1 MEKNKYVFML
11 ICSMFTFGTI
21 GLFRRSINLPSSL
34 IACVRGLLGSLFLIV
49 IQLLRKKPIDWEN
62 VKRHLGILLVSAMA
76 MGFSWILLFES
87 YRYTSI
93 AISTL
98 AYYMQPI
105 FLMIA
110 SQLFFG
116 EKLTKRKIAAILF
129 AIVGMAL
136 VSNVDFKNGYDAGNV
151 KGIVL
156 ALGAAS
162 LYAFVV
168 IVNKKIQ
175 NINRYDRTVTQLL
188 TAGLVLIPYVL
199 ITENQS
205 YFSPTLQDILLLV
218 LISIFHTGV
227 TYLAYFTSIDHLKIQ
242 TVAMLGYIDPI
253 TAMIISA
260 TFLHEPITSWQIL
273 GAVLILAATYQ

>member
-1 MEKNKYVFML
+1 ML

-34 IACVRGLLGSLFLIV
+34 IACVRGLFGSLFLIV
-49 IQLLRKKPIDWEN
+49 IQLIRKKTIDWEN
-62 VKRHLGILLVSAMA
+62 IKKHLWTLLISAIA

-98 AYYMQPI
+98 SYYMQPV
-105 FLMIA
+105 FLMVS
-110 SQLFFG
+110 SQFFFG
-116 EKLTKRKIAAILF
+116 EKLTKKRIAAILI
-129 AIVGMAL
+129 AIVGMTL
-136 VSNVDFKNGYDAGNV
+136 VSNVDIENGYGYENV

-156 ALGAAS
+156 ALGAAL

-168 IVNKKIQ
+168 ILNKKTKD
-175 NINRYDRTVTQLL
+175 INSYDRTVTQLF

-199 ITENQS
+199 ITENPR
-205 YFSPTLQDILLLV
+205 YFSPTIQDILLLV

-227 TYLAYFTSIDHLKIQ
+227 TYLAYFTSIEHLKIQ

-253 TAMIISA
+253 TAVIISA
-260 TFLHEPITSWQIL
+260 TLLHEPMTSWQVL
-273 GAVLILAATYQ
+273 GAVLILVATYQ